1 MKQIF
6 TRWGIFMT
14 KHDCPECLI
23 SECKDIIIKNGKCLK
38 FATDNISSASHR
50 LYRGLILPAL
60 TEALGE
66 SNNQYVHD
74 FILKPEWIYRQ
85 TGNYYF
91 KVDKFDDIPIKHQG
105 DCRVITIINSSGVH
119 GLHVDTKIVGFIP
132 SMANFTRAETK
143 DFFRFCEVLLEEIGG
158 AIPTDQNQ
166 EYKLLR
172 GKVLK

>member
-1 MKQIF
+1 MI
-6 TRWGIFMT
+6 

-38 FATDNISSASHR
+38 FATDNIKSSQHR

-85 TGNYYF
+85 IGKYYIPISCYADIPE
-91 KVDKFDDIPIKHQG
+91 KHRATARINSERVTIDKFGEPCTEIQFYG
-105 DCRVITIINSSGVH
+105 YV
-119 GLHVDTKIVGFIP
+119 P
-132 SMANFTRAETK
+132 SMGNFTRAETK
-143 DFFRFCEVLLEEIGG
+143 DYFRFCEVLLEEIGG

-166 EYKLLR
+166 EYNLLR
-172 GKVLK
+172 KKVMK